1 MKKLFFILVSTASL
15 MSCADRHKTV
25 ILGNGSKVEAFN
37 TTDIEYVN
45 GSTVCIHST
54 SSDRGQGDWLICKD
68 GEMKD
73 TTYIV
78 NFNFKGTPKMAI
90 VKHRIAKVTEL

>member
-1 MKKLFFILVSTASL
+1 
-15 MSCADRHKTV
+15 MSCVDREHTV
-25 ILGNGSKVEAFN
+25 ILGNGSKVQAFN
-37 TTDIEYVN
+37 GSDIDYVN

-73 TTYIV
+73 TTYNV
-78 NFNFKGTPKMAI
+78 TFNFKGTPKTAV
-90 VKHRIAKVTEL
+90 VKHRIAKVIDL